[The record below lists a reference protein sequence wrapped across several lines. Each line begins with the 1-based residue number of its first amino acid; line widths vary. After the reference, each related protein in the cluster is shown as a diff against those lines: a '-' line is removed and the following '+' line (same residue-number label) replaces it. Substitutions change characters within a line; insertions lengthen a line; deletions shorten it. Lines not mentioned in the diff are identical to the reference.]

1 MKKLMLQLLLL
12 AGLMA
17 WGAAGCSNQEVDTVK
32 LQSAFQSAPQDVRAK
47 LDEGIADIN
56 AGKFSEALPALQ
68 HVAYAAKMS
77 KEQRL
82 ILEGAIKKVKAKAK

>member
-1 MKKLMLQLLLL
+1 MKKLLLQLLLL

-17 WGAAGCSNQEVDTVK
+17 WGAAGCSKQEIDTAK
-32 LQSAFQSAPQDVRAK
+32 LQTAFQSATPEVRTY
-47 LDEGIADIN
+47 LDQGIAAIQ
-56 AGKFSEALPALQ
+56 AAKFSEALPALQ

-82 ILEGAIKKVKAKAK
+82 LLEDAIKKVKAKAK